1 MERVHF
7 YQEQM
12 LPELKEF
19 EEKGIFSQSE
29 TRAILK
35 QRTAFESALIR
46 RVALKSDY
54 IKYVQYEITLE
65 ALRKKRVARLN
76 ATETKTSLSD
86 YSIIRRQFYVLERAV
101 RKFKNDVS
109 LWIHYIEL
117 AKSNRARA
125 LVGKL
130 CSRALSLHPNST
142 PLYIIAASH
151 ELDTTLSPAG
161 ARALLQRGLRINP
174 ESVALWTE
182 YVRMELGYCE
192 GLRRRWKT
200 LGLDDAS
207 DEDARAREAILS
219 GGIIRAVITSATK
232 ALPTL
237 ELLGSLQS
245 MLQSYPTELRSQL
258 IEHLHSDF
266 ASCDIGSGPSAE
278 DFRCGAALL
287 RATTEL
293 PNMPLEGST
302 WLPRV
307 PHLRPLVAAAFPT
320 EVPQFPPGE
329 QTAEFVRRI
338 QKASEVLGTAGKSD
352 VRIAEL
358 YARWV
363 AAWAAVITE
372 KSLSLYLILE
382 LTTTASSLCKTKI
395 DKLLLQSLSTILRI
409 TLHLN
414 RKISTD
420 KTQLRHLA
428 KKFSKACPHDAGL
441 WLSRLDVELEVNR
454 PQDSELILQADSIG
468 LSEAI
473 KKLWAEARDKAQ
485 ETPGEEDLLVDLW
498 TWGLQPSERSDLSEG
513 MDLWKA
519 ILHQSLSHTSPTLHS
534 MLILRRLYDESQ
546 PPNDRAALV
555 KKLINQYRP
564 STSFFDRAMD
574 QELKILLASRS
585 TPVPNRGEEPP
596 RKKRKK
602 GSDVRSVEPTN
613 KSETP
618 CLEALYTAWR
628 VIPEQNVPAAL
639 KWASSLWRLGE
650 EERADDAI
658 RAVGGSKGKL
668 RQEWEKLREE
678 ISRARVGSDEDQA
691 KTEDSGL
698 AEPEVGL
705 EDVEFA

>member
-125 LVGKL
+125 LVAKL

-200 LGLDDAS
+200 LGLDDAAS
-207 DEDARAREAILS
+207 DKDARAREAILS
-219 GGIIRAVITSATK
+219 GGIIRAVITSATQ

-258 IEHLHSDF
+258 VEHLHSDF
-266 ASCDIGSGPSAE
+266 ASRDIGSGPSAE

-293 PNMPLEGST
+293 PNMPLEGSNG
-302 WLPRV
+302 LPRV

-320 EVPQFPPGE
+320 EIPQFPPSE
-329 QTAEFVRRI
+329 QNAEFVRRI
-338 QKASEVLGTAGKSD
+338 RGASETLGAVGKSD

-363 AAWAAVITE
+363 AAWVAVITE
-372 KSLSLYLILE
+372 QSLSLYLILG

-395 DKLLLQSLSTILRI
+395 DKPLLQSLSTTLRI
-409 TLHLN
+409 ALHLN
-414 RKISTD
+414 TKILPD
-420 KTQLRHLA
+420 ETQVRHLA
-428 KKFSKACPHDAGL
+428 KKFFKACPHDTGL
-441 WLSRLDVELEVNR
+441 WLARLNIELEVKS
-454 PQDSELILQADSIG
+454 QDSKLILHADSIS
-468 LSEAI
+468 LPEAI
-473 KKLWAEARDKAQ
+473 MKLWAEARDKAQ
-485 ETPGEEDLLVDLW
+485 EAPSEEDLLVDLW
-498 TWGLQPSERSDLSEG
+498 TWGLQHLEESDLSG
-513 MDLWKA
+513 RMDLWKT
-519 ILHQSLSHTSPTLHS
+519 ILHQSLTHTSPTLHS
-534 MLILRRLYDESQ
+534 MLILRRLYDGAQ
-546 PPNDRAALV
+546 PPNDRATLV
-555 KKLINQYRP
+555 KKLIAQYRP
-564 STSFFDRAMD
+564 SISFFDRAME
-574 QELKILLASRS
+574 QELELLLASYL
-585 TPVPNRGEEPP
+585 TPVLNREEQPS

-602 GSDVRSVEPTN
+602 GSNAKSVEPTN
-613 KSETP
+613 KAETP

-698 AEPEVGL
+698 AEPEIGL
-705 EDVEFA
+705 QDVEFA

>member
-65 ALRKKRVARLN
+65 ALRKKRVVRLN

-130 CSRALSLHPNST
+130 CSRALSSHPNST

-200 LGLDDAS
+200 LGLDDAAS
-207 DEDARAREAILS
+207 HEDARAREAILS
-219 GGIIRAVITSATK
+219 GGIIRAVITSATQ

-245 MLQSYPTELRSQL
+245 LLQSYPTELRSQL
-258 IEHLHSDF
+258 VEHLHSDF
-266 ASCDIGSGPSAE
+266 ASRDIGSGPSAE

-293 PNMPLEGST
+293 PSMPLEGST

-320 EVPQFPPGE
+320 EIPQFPPSE
-329 QTAEFVRRI
+329 QTAEFLRRI
-338 QKASEVLGTAGKSD
+338 QKASEALGTAGKSD

-363 AAWAAVITE
+363 TAWAAVITE

-395 DKLLLQSLSTILRI
+395 DKPLLQYLSTTLRI
-409 TLHLN
+409 ALHLN
-414 RKISTD
+414 TKISSD
-420 KTQLRHLA
+420 ETQLRHLA
-428 KKFSKACPHDAGL
+428 KKFSKACPHDTGL
-441 WLSRLDVELEVNR
+441 WLARLDIELEVKS
-454 PQDSELILQADSIG
+454 QDPKLIPHADSIR
-468 LSEAI
+468 LPEAI
-473 KKLWAEARDKAQ
+473 MKLWAEARDKAQ
-485 ETPGEEDLLVDLW
+485 ETPGEEGLLVDLW
-498 TWGLQPSERSDLSEG
+498 TWGLQHSERSDPSER
-513 MDLWKA
+513 MDLWKT

-555 KKLINQYRP
+555 KKLIAQHRP
-564 STSFFDRAMD
+564 SISFFDRAMD
-574 QELKILLASRS
+574 QELELLLASRS
-585 TPVPNRGEEPP
+585 TPVPNREEEPP

-613 KSETP
+613 DAETP

-628 VIPEQNVPAAL
+628 VIPEQSVPAAL

-678 ISRARVGSDEDQA
+678 TSRARVGLDEDQA
-691 KTEDSGL
+691 KTEDSGP
-698 AEPEVGL
+698 AEPDVGL
-705 EDVEFA
+705 QDVEFA